1 MQDCNIMSRPVKN
14 GQYVVPPE
22 ILALK
27 PSGISCV
34 VKSMKTSTKS
44 SGVKIHYYVYELTKV
59 KGGQKRSL

>member
-27 PSGISCV
+27 LSGISSV

-44 SGVKIHYYVYELTKV
+44 SGVKIHYYV
-59 KGGQKRSL
+59 